1 MNKILYVNGNRINRD
16 DWNIEF
22 FHDANIEDYDEEFR
36 DSMEYIT
43 DEFGN
48 VQGVGWR
55 EEV

>member
-22 FHDANIEDYDEEFR
+22 FCNANIEDYDEEFR

-43 DEFGN
+43 DEFGQI
-48 VQGVGWR
+48 QGVGWR
-55 EEV
+55 ED

>member
-1 MNKILYVNGNRINRD
+1 MNKILYVNGKRINRD

-22 FHDANIEDYDEEFR
+22 FYNAKIEDYDEEFR
-36 DSMEYIT
+36 DTMEYIT

-55 EEV
+55 ED